1 MRPPDRVS
9 DPRAAAR
16 VGQLRHLAR
25 LWDELVPLPFLRRRI
40 GLDALVGLVPGVGD
54 VAGALVAGWGLLVA
68 LRLRAPASVLGRMLF
83 NIALDALLGAIPLLG
98 DLFDVGWHAQTRN
111 VALLERWL
119 ADPGR
124 ASRRSAW
131 LLWGVAGAMV
141 AVVAGALWLAI
152 KLVSL
157 LFGG

>member
-9 DPRAAAR
+9 DPRAVAR
-16 VGQLRHLAR
+16 IGQLRHLAR

-40 GLDALVGLVPGVGD
+40 GIDALVGLVPGLGD
-54 VAGALVAGWGLLVA
+54 VAGALVAGWGLVVA
-68 LRLRAPASVLGRMLF
+68 VRLRAPASVLARMLY
-83 NIALDALLGAIPLLG
+83 NIGLDALLGVIPLLG

-119 ADPGR
+119 ADPAR

-131 LLWGVAGAMV
+131 LLWGVAGGL
-141 AVVAGALWLAI
+141 AVVVIGALWLAVR
-152 KLVSL
+152 LVSL